1 MKKPFLVLP
10 ALALVMIFS
19 STGMAEN
26 PILASLKTQGF
37 EVQEIDD
44 SALDAICG
52 SGFTLLYQQPPPSVV
67 WGIKEYHLIY
77 KGWGSINDYRSY
89 AHFGYFYTSNPEDY
103 IETKSDFK
111 FAGDIWLVNLH
122 GDLNHWSRLHALE
135 IDRHF
140 QILYGK
146 DNPTPYAIRRS
157 FWNRP
162 LTTFNW

>member
-1 MKKPFLVLP
+1 MKKPFLVLL

-44 SALDAICG
+44 SALDSICG
-52 SGFTLLYQQPPPSVV
+52 SGVRILFQQPPPSVV
-67 WGIKEYHLIY
+67 WGLKEHHLTY

-89 AHFGYFYTSNPEDY
+89 AHFGHFYHSEPMKY
-103 IETKSDFK
+103 IENGQER
-111 FAGDIWLVNLH
+111 FASGDIWLVNLH
-122 GDLNHWSRLHALE
+122 GDLNHWSQMHALE

-140 QILYGK
+140 QLLYGK
-146 DNPTPYAIRRS
+146 DNPTPYALRRS